1 MGKTQVCFG
10 WEFTERG
17 FIGGELTEK
26 NAVNCFFFFLIG
38 PHIKGG
44 RFKGRFEISAL

>member
-26 NAVNCFFFFLIG
+26 NAVNCFFFFDRST
-38 PHIKGG
+38 HKRG